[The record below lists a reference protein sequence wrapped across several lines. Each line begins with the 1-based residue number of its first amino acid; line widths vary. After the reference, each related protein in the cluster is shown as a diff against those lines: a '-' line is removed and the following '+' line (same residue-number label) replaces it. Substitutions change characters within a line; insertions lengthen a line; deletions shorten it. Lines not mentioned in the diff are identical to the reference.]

1 MLNRNNVD
9 FKIEKGVKRNENLR
23 RKINSIKFF

>member
-9 FKIEKGVKRNENLR
+9 FKIKKGVKRNENLR